1 MYRLSVLNLSQ
12 EELKRIRNEGYIG
25 YSVFLVCLE
34 LEFCS
39 WITHGQENDLAV
51 DMEWDES
58 PDIDK
63 RLETRDIKTSRRK
76 LEEETWQP
84 IFSNFIFF
92 NCCEFL
98 LFEMA
103 HPHPDQCMN

>member
-1 MYRLSVLNLSQ
+1 MGERQALSVGEDVVQTVSL
-12 EELKRIRNEGYIG
+12 ELVPAGTERIRNEGYIG

-39 WITHGQENDLAV
+39 WLTHGQENDLAV

-63 RLETRDIKTSRRK
+63 RLETRYQNIKKNVKGITRSDLWCSR
-76 LEEETWQP
+76 
-84 IFSNFIFF
+84 
-92 NCCEFL
+92 
-98 LFEMA
+98 
-103 HPHPDQCMN
+103 